1 MAAYHNANFLSGAL
15 LLQAYQ
21 MRGAGAVIHSHGMEA
36 CLATMIHPGAKE
48 FRVKLKGRYHHH
60 SHSFHACS

>member
-1 MAAYHNANFLSGAL
+1 
-15 LLQAYQ
+15 

-48 FRVKLKGRYHHH
+48 FRVKRKGTLTR
-60 SHSFHACS
+60 SMPSAGMMRMILS